1 MEAWVWV
8 IIALALTVVG
18 VAAWRVM
25 RAEAAMRHLSETMH
39 SLSERQVSDARQ
51 SMLEQVSG
59 ISDGFSSLQERM
71 AVGFGALSQSSQSGL
86 DSFGATL
93 RVMRE
98 SDERRMDRLS
108 LSVEERLGAYD
119 RQMERVARTLDSKL
133 DEMRRT
139 VGEKLDST
147 LTTRLDASFQRVSER
162 LEQVHRG
169 LGEMQQ
175 LAQGVGD
182 LKKVMT
188 NVKTRGIWG
197 EVQLGALLSQ
207 VLAPGQYESNA
218 AVRPNTA
225 ERVEFAVRMPGR
237 DAASV
242 LLPIDSKFPLEDYRR
257 LVEAS
262 EAGDL
267 IAIEETSRALDQAL
281 IREGKRIR
289 LKYVNPPVTTDF
301 AILFVPVEGLYA
313 EALRH
318 SDTVEK
324 LQRDHQI
331 VLTGPT
337 TLFALL
343 QSLQMGFRT
352 LAIEKR
358 SNEVWRLLGAV
369 RTEFEKFSGL
379 LDKTQSQLQQA
390 ATSIEGAAKR
400 SKMIQRKLSDVQT
413 IPEAQSRLMLDE
425 ENV

>member
-1 MEAWVWV
+1 MESLMWVV
-8 IIALALTVVG
+8 VALALAAVG
-18 VAAWRVM
+18 VSVWRVI
-25 RAEAAMRHLSETMH
+25 RAEAAARRLFESMRDV
-39 SLSERQVSDARQ
+39 SERQLADARQ
-51 SMLEQVSG
+51 ARTEQAGG
-59 ISDGFSSLQERM
+59 IAEGFNSLQERM
-71 AVGFGALSQSSQSGL
+71 AVGFGALSQSSQTGM
-86 DSFGATL
+86 DSFASTL

-139 VGEKLDST
+139 VGEKLDAT

-169 LGEMQQ
+169 LGEMRQ

-188 NVKTRGIWG
+188 NVKARGIWG
-197 EVQLGALLSQ
+197 EAQLGALLSQ
-207 VLAPGQYESNA
+207 VFAPGQYESNA
-218 AVRPNTA
+218 QVKSGAA
-225 ERVEFAVRMPGR
+225 ERVEFAVKMPGR
-237 DAASV
+237 DGSSV

-257 LVEAS
+257 LVDAS

-267 IAIEETSRALDQAL
+267 AAIDEASRSLDQAL
-281 IREGKRIR
+281 LREGKRIR
-289 LKYVNPPVTTDF
+289 SKYVNPPVTTDF

-313 EALRH
+313 EALRRAG
-318 SDTVEK
+318 TVER
-324 LQRDHQI
+324 LQREFQI
-331 VLTGPT
+331 VVTGPT

-369 RTEFEKFSGL
+369 RSEFEKFSTL

-400 SKMIQRKLSDVQT
+400 SKMIQKRLSDVQAM
-413 IPEAQSRLMLDE
+413 PEEEATLLLDE
-425 ENV
+425 AE

>member
-1 MEAWVWV
+1 VEAIVWV
-8 IIALALTVVG
+8 IIVLAASA
-18 VAAWRVM
+18 VAVSVWRVIK
-25 RAEAAMRHLSETMH
+25 AEAAVRHLSETMRVIG
-39 SLSERQVSDARQ
+39 ERQAVDARQ
-51 SMLEQVSG
+51 ARFEQAGG
-59 ISDGFSSLQERM
+59 IADGFSLLQERM
-71 AVGFGALSQSSQSGL
+71 AVGFGALSQSSQTGL
-86 DSFGATL
+86 DSFGTTL
-93 RVMRE
+93 RTMRE
-98 SDERRMDRLS
+98 GDERRMERLS

-139 VGEKLDST
+139 VGEKLDAT

-182 LKKVMT
+182 LKKVMS
-188 NVKTRGIWG
+188 NVKARGIWG
-197 EVQLGALLSQ
+197 EVQLGALLEQ
-207 VLAPGQYESNA
+207 VFAPGQYEVNTT
-218 AVRPNTA
+218 VKPGTA
-225 ERVEFAVRMPGR
+225 ERVEFAVKMPGH
-237 DAASV
+237 DGSSV

-257 LVEAS
+257 LVDAS
-262 EAGDL
+262 EAGD
-267 IAIEETSRALDQAL
+267 ITSIDEAARALDQAL
-281 IREGKRIR
+281 LREGKRIR
-289 LKYVNPPVTTDF
+289 AKYVNPPVTTDF

-318 SDTVEK
+318 ADTIER
-324 LQRDHQI
+324 LRRDYQI

-358 SNEVWRLLGAV
+358 SNEVWRLLGTV
-369 RTEFEKFSGL
+369 RAEFERFSVL

-400 SKMIQRKLSDVQT
+400 SKAIQKRLADVQT
-413 IPEAQSRLMLDE
+413 IPEADGALLPGHE
-425 ENV
+425 E